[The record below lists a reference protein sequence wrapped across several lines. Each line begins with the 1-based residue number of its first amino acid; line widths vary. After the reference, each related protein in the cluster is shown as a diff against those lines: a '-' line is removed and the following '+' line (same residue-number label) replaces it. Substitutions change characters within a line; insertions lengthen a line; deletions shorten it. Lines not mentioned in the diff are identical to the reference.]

1 LGIST
6 EEDLL
11 AINGAQRGYDLEL
24 SCLLSEGIN
33 IPIIASGGAGNIDH
47 VYAVLPK
54 GKADAALIAS
64 IVHYEAYTIKQIK
77 KELHAVR

>member
-1 LGIST
+1 M
-6 EEDLL
+6 
-11 AINGAQRGYDLEL
+11 EL
-24 SCLLSEGIN
+24 SCLLSEGIH
-33 IPIIASGGAGNIDH
+33 IHIIASGGAGNIDR

-64 IVHYEAYTIKQIK
+64 IVNYEAYTTKQIK